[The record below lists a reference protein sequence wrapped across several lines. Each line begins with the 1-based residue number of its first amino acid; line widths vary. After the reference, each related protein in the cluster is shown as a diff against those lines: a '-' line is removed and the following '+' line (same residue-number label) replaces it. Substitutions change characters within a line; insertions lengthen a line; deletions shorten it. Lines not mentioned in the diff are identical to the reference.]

1 MDGYLKCKLEIFNFN
16 PKHALRDFGLAS
28 RKMSNVSC
36 LSELMS
42 ITFVSV
48 VCFQFRRKN
57 LLRKAAIFLVI

>member
-36 LSELMS
+36 LSELS